1 MDSPMC
7 RCHMR
12 SLRQY
17 LMLCVAGLVITLPVM
32 AQNTGFLEKLTG
44 KVAEPVSPEEAFSVK
59 VRRING
65 SRIVLDFAVRP
76 GYYLYKERLSVA
88 LKDTPANRIAG
99 VDYPPTVTKQD
110 LTFGR
115 SEVYTKPFALTM
127 HLERDSK
134 DAVSVVV
141 KYQGC
146 YEAMGVCYPPET
158 KTVTLAAQR

>member
-1 MDSPMC
+1 MDSPVC
-7 RCHMR
+7 RCDMR

-17 LMLCVAGLVITLPVM
+17 LMLCVAALFITLPAF

-59 VRRING
+59 ARRMDG

-76 GYYLYKERLSVA
+76 GYYLYKERLSVT
-88 LKDTPANRIAG
+88 LKNTPAIRIAR
-99 VDYPPTVTKQD
+99 VDYPPALSKQD

-115 SEVYTKPFALTM
+115 SDVYTKPFALPIQ
-127 HLERDSK
+127 LEKESK

-158 KTVTLAAQR
+158 KIFTLAVQR